1 MCGGRGPWS
10 PFVLV
15 SARLVF
21 IFVLAIGGP
30 WVVGGDGAHLS
41 MRVDGGGGRCRS
53 NVVAAGST
61 SELANAPSS
70 FMGHEVSGCLLCGRS
85 GAFWVVVGSRRSW
98 VAVVGLGRLSWVGGD
113 RLRMVRVVAR
123 GRRHRLG
130 LFMAGGRPGAVVV
143 GRPGLLAMVW

>member
-10 PFVLV
+10 PFMLV

-70 FMGHEVSGCLLCGRS
+70 FVGPEVGSCLLCGRS
-85 GAFWVVVGSRRSW
+85 GAFWVVVGSHRSW
-98 VAVVGLGRLSWVGGD
+98 VAVVGLSHRWQAFVGWG
-113 RLRMVRVVAR
+113 
-123 GRRHRLG
+123 
-130 LFMAGGRPGAVVV
+130 
-143 GRPGLLAMVW
+143 

>member
-21 IFVLAIGGP
+21 
-30 WVVGGDGAHLS
+30 VVGGDGAHLS
-41 MRVDGGGGRCRS
+41 MRVDGGGGRCQS

-70 FMGHEVSGCLLCGRS
+70 FMGPEVGGCLLCGRS

-98 VAVVGLGRLSWVGGD
+98 VAVVGLSRRWQAFVGWG
-113 RLRMVRVVAR
+113 
-123 GRRHRLG
+123 
-130 LFMAGGRPGAVVV
+130 
-143 GRPGLLAMVW
+143 